1 MTDHHRE
8 QARCNLNLPYPPVQ
22 PGRDP
27 QTASLLLEDYS
38 GAASELTAV
47 TQYFYASAQMQGRC
61 QAIYKQYAAD
71 LESIAIAEMLHLDL
85 LAQAIIAKGGDP
97 RYVTM
102 GGRKPERCWNSGVIA
117 YSKDP
122 ACILLESIDAEQGAI
137 NQYRRHIRCI
147 EDVSVQ
153 ALLERIVL
161 DEERHLQLFQQLYRQ
176 MMGQ

>member
-8 QARCNLNLPYPPVQ
+8 QARYNLNLPYPPVQ
-22 PGRDP
+22 PGRDH

-47 TQYFYASAQMQGRC
+47 PQYFYASAQMQGRC
-61 QAIYKQYAAD
+61 QAIYETMKQV
-71 LESIAIAEMLHLDL
+71 AIAEMLHLDL